1 MGTKARSLSI
11 SGGGSGANANIS
23 LNSLRPF
30 LTTANVVE
38 LSNLYYTNARV
49 VANISQLSINVFA
62 DVDVTG
68 AATGQVLYLNNNNI
82 WVSTLLTTALVPES
96 NGNLYYTNA
105 RVRSALSAADNTIVY
120 NSVTGTI
127 RANLAVIANFANT
140 TDGITEGV
148 TNKYFS
154 NARAFANLQQAS
166 IADLRDVEFPVIP
179 ANGQVLIFSTVSNT
193 WYAGD
198 YIPNI
203 VLGSANTVNSISN
216 FTTSNL
222 LEGTNLYFTNAR
234 VLANLTL
241 ASIDI
246 FADVKSTNNLA
257 NGKVLTWTGSAWE
270 PANAG
275 DFANVKFAQF
285 ADFASVTGSANS
297 AATALFATVADS
309 ANVARVSDFAN
320 LSATSNLATL
330 ASLANSALVANFAN
344 TANIANTVLSLRGLT
359 TANLAEGG
367 TNLYYSNVRVLSIL
381 SQTSINVL
389 NDVNI
394 TGVQTGHVLVWNGT
408 EFVSNSIGAIT
419 NARTDFANE
428 ANIVLSLNNLS
439 TSNLAEGTNLYFSNT
454 RLRSSLPNAIGNLSI
469 TLTDLIVTNTLIASN
484 LIASAKT
491 LTIDNNEIVLNANAN
506 VLASPVRNAF
516 VTIKRGN
523 QPNVALKWNESTD
536 KWQFS
541 NDGAEYFNIP
551 VPSDYLNGKAVYTI
565 IPNVNSG
572 AVTLLD
578 SFASN
583 TYTAA
588 EYFYTFITTGGVGG
602 GLQKYASGKYML
614 LHDKVITYTNQFG
627 MLQSDPNEE
636 IVTLTANI
644 NSGDVQLYGK
654 ASVGYVAN
662 VKLYRIY
669 N

>member
-1 MGTKARSLSI
+1 MSTKARSLSI
-11 SGGGSGANANIS
+11 SGGGSGSANLS
-23 LNSLRPF
+23 LNALRSF

-49 VANISQLSINVFA
+49 LSNVSQMSINVLA

-68 AATGQVLYLNNNNI
+68 AATGQVLYFNGNNI

-105 RVRSALSAADNTIVY
+105 RVRSAFSAADNTIIY
-120 NSVTGTI
+120 DKVTGTI
-127 RANLAVIANFANT
+127 RANLAVIANVANT

-166 IADLRDVEFPVIP
+166 IADLRDVEFTISPS
-179 ANGQVLIFSTVSNT
+179 NGKVLVYSTLSNT

-246 FADVKSTNNLA
+246 FADVKSTNNLS
-257 NGKVLTWTGSAWE
+257 NGKVLTWTGLAWE
-270 PANAG
+270 PANPG

-285 ADFASVTGSANS
+285 ADFASVTGSANT
-297 AATALFATVADS
+297 AANALFASGAGYADV
-309 ANVARVSDFAN
+309 ANVATFAN
-320 LSATSNLATL
+320 LSATSNLASL

-367 TNLYYSNVRVLSIL
+367 TNFYFSNVRLLSTL

-389 NDVNI
+389 SDVNI

-419 NARTDFANE
+419 NARTDYANE
-428 ANIVLSLNNLS
+428 ANVVLTLNNFS
-439 TSNLAEGTNLYFSNT
+439 TSNLTEGTNLYFSNT

-484 LIASAKT
+484 VIASAKT
-491 LTIDNNEIVLNANAN
+491 LTVDNNEIVLNANAN
-506 VLASPVRNAF
+506 ILAAPVRNAF
-516 VTIKRGN
+516 VTVKRGN
-523 QPNVALKWNESTD
+523 LPNVALKWNEATD

-541 NDGAEYFNIP
+541 NDGTEYFNLP

-565 IPNVNSG
+565 IQNVNSG
-572 AVTLLD
+572 APTLLD
-578 SFASN
+578 SFSSN

-588 EYFYTFITTGGVGG
+588 EYFYTFITTGGG
-602 GLQKYASGKYML
+602 QKYASGKYML
-614 LHDKVITYTNQFG
+614 LHDRVITFNNQFG

-644 NSGDVQLYGK
+644 NNGDVQLYGK